1 MPTTSTRTR
10 RERVRRSVPVVAATT
25 GAKAVLRC
33 WGMATADLRPPP
45 DFLIVG
51 TKRGGTTSLHDY
63 LLRHPAVLP
72 LWPRPQKV
80 KGTYFLAEGWSSKGR
95 RWYRSHF
102 PTRLT
107 RALAS
112 RRVGERVLAGESTPY
127 DLFHPLA
134 PERARQVAPDA
145 RIVVLLRDPVE
156 RAFSHY
162 KERRRHGDDPL
173 PFGEAV
179 TAEAARTAGEEERI
193 LADPAY
199 VSFAH
204 RHWTYVAQSRYT
216 AGLGRWLDAY
226 PAERVLVLRSE
237 DLFAKPDDVYAEV
250 LAHLG
255 LSGRP
260 LEGAEQ
266 LNAEPSK
273 GMDDDVRRRLEDEL
287 RDDVVALEVLL
298 GRDMGWSVP

>member
-1 MPTTSTRTR
+1 MPTTPTRTL
-10 RERVRRSVPVVAATT
+10 RERVRRSDPVAAVAA
-25 GAKAVLRC
+25 GAKAALRR

-72 LWPRPQKV
+72 LWPRPERV
-80 KGTYFLAEGWSSKGR
+80 KGTYFLAEGWSSQGR
-95 RWYRSHF
+95 RWYLSHF

-112 RRVGERVLAGESTPY
+112 RRVGERVAAGESTPY

-134 PERARQVAPDA
+134 PARARELAPDA

-162 KERRRHGDDPL
+162 KERRRHDHDLL

-179 TAEAARTAGEEERI
+179 AAESARTAGEEERI

-204 RHWTYVAQSRYT
+204 RHWTYVAQSRYS
-216 AGLGRWLDAY
+216 AGLRRWLEVY
-226 PAERVLVLRSE
+226 PAEQVLVLRSE
-237 DLFAKPDDVYAEV
+237 DLFAKPHDVYAEV

-255 LSGRP
+255 LSDRP

-266 LNAEPSK
+266 LNAEPSRD
-273 GMDDDVRRRLEDEL
+273 MDDDVRRLLEGEL
-287 RDDVVALEVLL
+287 RDDVVALEALL
-298 GRDMGWSVP
+298 GRNMGWSVP